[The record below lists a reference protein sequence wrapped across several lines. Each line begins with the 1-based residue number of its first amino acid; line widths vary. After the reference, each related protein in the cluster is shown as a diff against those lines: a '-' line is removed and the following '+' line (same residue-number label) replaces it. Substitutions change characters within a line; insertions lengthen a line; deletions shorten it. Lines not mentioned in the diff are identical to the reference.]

1 MIPYIPVSIGELVDK
16 ISILEIKKK
25 YILDAQ
31 KQININNELRCLY
44 EVLKNIGIITEP
56 SFGLLMAEMI
66 EINEDIWHKEDKIH
80 ELMRRPTSDQEFIDV
95 AFAIHA
101 GNDARARHKLK
112 INRKY
117 GSTIVEEK
125 SHEEIV

>member
-31 KQININNELRCLY
+31 KQVNINNELRCLY
-44 EVLKNIGIITEP
+44 EVLKNTNIMADQ

-66 EINEDIWHKEDKIH
+66 EINEDIWHKEDRIH
-80 ELMRRPTSDQEFIDV
+80 ELMRKPTSDQEFIDV
-95 AFAIHA
+95 AFAIHS

>member
-1 MIPYIPVSIGELVDK
+1 MTLYIPVSIGELIDK

-25 YILDAQ
+25 YILDPR
-31 KQININNELRCLY
+31 KQVNINNELRCLS
-44 EVLKNIGIITEP
+44 EVLKTSNVAKDDV
-56 SFGLLMAEMI
+56 LDQLMNEMI
-66 EINEDIWHKEDKIH
+66 EINEDIWHNEDKIH
-80 ELMRRPTSDQEFIDV
+80 ELMRHPRSDQEFIDV
-95 AFAIHA
+95 AFAIHS